1 MNNLFSNSYYQKN
14 SHIDFDINVD
24 ELNENNKYA
33 EHPDCK
39 IQLKPHQL
47 TLLQECI
54 NYENNIIRIKDKNTL
69 SEIADDNDEIKT
81 RIGII
86 GDKVGSGKS
95 YVILS
100 LLLSNNITFTTDI
113 ISKSFGYNNVTFSM
127 KQNKL
132 TINTNLLVIPHN
144 LTNQWINYIEKFS
157 DKITYCVINKKKIL
171 EKYIDD
177 ENEKDNIM
185 TKKLIVITSTFY
197 NKFASYIDEKNIK
210 FERVIYDEVD
220 NLNIITCRPIDAKF
234 YWLVTASYGN
244 ILYPRGYS
252 KWDGILRKDIRY
264 ANGIIASGFIKSVLL
279 DISANVPKSLFKVL
293 VIKNNDNFI
302 ESSLNLPEMNRI
314 IVKCKTPSTINI
326 LYGLVDHNIIRAL
339 NGNDIKTALE
349 YIRPSQKGSETNI
362 INILI
367 EKYTRQ
373 LINLDLKMN
382 MTSELLFE
390 SEEEKNKEIEKIK
403 KKKNELDN
411 KIELIK
417 ERIKTNNTCGICF
430 EEINEKTITNCCQNS
445 FCFKCINLWMNQ
457 KDICP
462 YCKTILTTDTIYIVK
477 NEIENIEEKE
487 NEIINNNI
495 LSEENDKT
503 KNLEILLKNRKPN
516 SKFLIFSDYDEV
528 FKDIYYVLQKLN
540 IHWDELK
547 GNAGQINA
555 ALNRYKNG
563 NVDILTVKTKQYGS
577 GLNLENTTDIIMLHK
592 FDSEMEKQ
600 VIGRAQRFGRN
611 NKLNVWYLL
620 YDNECKNNNL

>member
-14 SHIDFDINVD
+14 SHIDFDIVLD
-24 ELNENNKYA
+24 ELNENSKYA

-54 NYENNIIRIKDKNTL
+54 NYENNVIKIKDKISL
-69 SEIADDNDEIKT
+69 SEICDEDDEIKT
-81 RIGII
+81 KIGII

-100 LLLSNNITFTTDI
+100 LLLSNNITHNTDI
-113 ISKSFGYNNVTFSM
+113 ISRSFGYNNVNFSM
-127 KQNKL
+127 KQKKI

-144 LTNQWINYIEKFS
+144 ITNQWINYIEKFS
-157 DKITYCVINKKKIL
+157 DKISYCVINKQKL
-171 EKYIDD
+171 LQKYIDEE
-177 ENEKDNIM
+177 ENISDKN
-185 TKKLIVITSTFY
+185 LIVITSTFY
-197 NKFASYIDEKNIK
+197 NKFASYIDEKNLK
-210 FERVIYDEVD
+210 LQRVIYDEVD
-220 NLNIITCRPIDAKF
+220 NLNIVTCRPIDSKF

-252 KWDGILRKDIRY
+252 KWDNILRKDIRY
-264 ANGIIASGFIKSVLL
+264 ATGITASGFIKSILL

-293 VIKNNDNFI
+293 VLKNNDNFI
-302 ESSLNLPEMNRI
+302 ETSLNLPEMNRI

-339 NGNDIKTALE
+339 NGNDVKTALE
-349 YIRPSQKGSETNI
+349 YIRPSQKCSENNI

-373 LINLDLKMN
+373 LINLDLKLN
-382 MTSELLFE
+382 MTNELIFE
-390 SEEEKNKEIEKIK
+390 TDEEKNKEIDKIE
-403 KKKNELDN
+403 KKKNELNN
-411 KIELIK
+411 KIDLIK

-430 EEINEKTITNCCQNS
+430 EEIDKKTITNCCQNS

-457 KDICP
+457 KQICP

-477 NEIENIEEKE
+477 NENETEIE
-487 NEIINNNI
+487 NEIENNNI

-547 GNAGQINA
+547 GNTGQINGV
-555 ALNRYKNG
+555 LNRYKNG

-592 FDSEMEKQ
+592 FDTEMEKQ

-611 NKLNVWYLL
+611 NRLNVWYLL
-620 YDNECKNNNL
+620 YDNEYKNNSL